1 MDAAFFFNQV
11 GGVVDEDGMPV
22 GIRNEQ
28 TLNLPNL
35 FNMWVNINS
44 LRGLATKSF
53 MEINNYDKMGIVF
66 PSRKSGSV
74 FSTLFVENPP
84 DPVFF
89 FCRLS
94 RNSLSGC
101 KLYRRNE
108 GSFCLLCS

>member
-53 MEINNYDKMGIVF
+53 MEINNYDKMGIGF
-66 PSRKSGSV
+66 ADRKSGSV
-74 FSTLFVENPP
+74 FSALFVENLP

-89 FCRLS
+89 LQPIQ
-94 RNSLSGC
+94 
-101 KLYRRNE
+101 KLTI
-108 GSFCLLCS
+108 GL